1 MLFEEQFVQTLRS
14 DPLGGAVSICD
25 RIFSLQAF
33 GTEWD
38 AQDYDRLLEGFA
50 LLQGM
55 ESAGLI
61 DLPPIMFDPE
71 MPVGL
76 NDDCAE
82 LQRFLHCVRELCV
95 AEISKNKYASQ
106 AAHFKTLLGAAF
118 VYEFTQ
124 GDLDRIQEL
133 LGQLRMQIRDSDLFT
148 DEHRRRLLLKL
159 EKLQAELHKKMSSL
173 DRLWGITGELG
184 VVLGKFGEDAKPL
197 VDRFKEIMQITWR
210 TQSRAED
217 MPSDSPPPL
226 ADDGKS
232 LLSDAAD

>member
-1 MLFEEQFVQTLRS
+1 MLFTEEFVGTLRD
-14 DPLGGAVSICD
+14 DPYSGVVAICD
-25 RIFSLQAF
+25 NVLNELSSGSKWEDR
-33 GTEWD
+33 
-38 AQDYDRLLEGFA
+38 DYEVLVEAFA

-55 ESAGLI
+55 QSAKLI
-61 DLPPIMFDPE
+61 TLPGVMFDPG
-71 MPVGL
+71 MPAERDL
-76 NDDCAE
+76 DCRILADFMRE
-82 LQRFLHCVRELCV
+82 VRSLAVSER
-95 AEISKNKYASQ
+95 AKHTFSGQK
-106 AAHFKTLLGAAF
+106 AHFEALLGARF

-133 LGQLRMQIRDSDLFT
+133 LGELRERIRDSDLF
-148 DEHRRRLLLKL
+148 DEEHRRRLLLKL
-159 EKLQAELHKKMSSL
+159 EKLQTELHKKMSSL

-226 ADDGKS
+226 GEDGKP
-232 LLSDAAD
+232 LLSETAD